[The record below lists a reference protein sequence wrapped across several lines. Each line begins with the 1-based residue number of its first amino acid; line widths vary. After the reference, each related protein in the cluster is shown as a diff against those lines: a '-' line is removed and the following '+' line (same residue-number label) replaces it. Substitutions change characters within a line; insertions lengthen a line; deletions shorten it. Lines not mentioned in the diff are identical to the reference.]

1 MSVLFKQSVCMAL
14 EASINE
20 ILRFDAGTQRS
31 MSALDGKLLCVHVSP
46 IGQWHVRFTGHQ
58 IQLGAN
64 TQSPADVVLSG
75 ALSDFIRLMRAP
87 NKSQALMDSD
97 ILMQG
102 DTDLAMSAARIAQH
116 LDIDWEALISQA
128 TGGVIAHQLGNGVRH
143 FNAWLTSTL
152 PTYKSA
158 VKTYVEDEAQW
169 ITPEPLMQS
178 FNQRVDD
185 VRMACDRI
193 SARVDALQ
201 AARKTDATE
210 GRA

>member
-1 MSVLFKQSVCMAL
+1 MSLLVKQSVCMAL

-20 ILRFDAGTQRS
+20 VLRFDAGTQRA
-31 MSALDGKLLCVHVSP
+31 MTALDGKLLCVHISP
-46 IGQWHVRFTGHQ
+46 IGQWHVRFIGHQ
-58 IQLGAN
+58 IQLSTS

-75 ALSDFIRLMRAP
+75 TLSDFLRLMRAP

-97 ILMQG
+97 ILIQG
-102 DTDLAMSAARIAQH
+102 DTDLAMSVARIAQH
-116 LDIDWEALISQA
+116 LDIDWEAFISQA

-143 FNAWLTSTL
+143 LNAWFKSTL

-169 ITPEPLMQS
+169 LTPEPLMQS

-185 VRMACDRI
+185 ARMACDRI
-193 SARVDALQ
+193 SARIDALQ
-201 AARKTDATE
+201 AARNTDPTE
-210 GRA
+210 GRV